1 MKKFVA
7 ILVLFLSANSYG
19 QNVVTKENGQRYF
32 DVKPA
37 SSIYDTLT
45 IETKI
50 LGLSTFWKEASY
62 NFVFFDRLK
71 VNWDSVYYSFIPKI
85 IATRNVYEYWKVL
98 NEFSKVLN
106 DGHTGVYNQDYFWKD
121 LGNPPINWTKI
132 NNRRFV
138 TRIDERLVNEI
149 PIGTEVIAVNDLT
162 FDDYAKKGN
171 LISGIKGTDLTF
183 TFKNKEGLEFKKAI
197 ERVAG
202 KDWSIKYY
210 PEKTTVWQDF
220 ESKVM
225 SNGIAYVKVNTF
237 DNDSIPI
244 KFRKEIAGINK
255 SKALILD
262 IRDNSGGNTEYAI
275 GVAKHLTNK
284 QFMIG
289 SAWKTRIHKAANK
302 AWGSVPGDDEWTKQN
317 FNYLIGNE
325 WENHPGEKIVIAKS
339 TEKVKVPIVILIG
352 EKTFSAAEDFLILLD
367 GSKNI
372 KLIGQRTAGSSG
384 QPLMIDLP
392 PGFKARICAK
402 RDTYPDGRDFIG
414 VGIKPDI
421 EVNKVVEDFINGVD
435 TELNEAFKFLLQN

>member
-7 ILVLFLSANSYG
+7 IIGLLLTLSSYS
-19 QNVVTKENGQRYF
+19 QNVVTKSNGQKYF
-32 DVKPA
+32 EVKPA

-45 IETKI
+45 LEAKI

-71 VNWDSVYYSFIPKI
+71 VNWDSTYYAFIPKI

-98 NEFSKVLN
+98 NEFAKVLN
-106 DGHTGVYNQDYFWKD
+106 DGHTGIYNPDYFWKD
-121 LGNPPINWTKI
+121 LGNPPVMWTKI

-149 PIGTEVIAVNDLT
+149 PIGTEVLAVNSLA
-162 FDDYAKKGN
+162 FDDYIKMAN
-171 LISGIKGTDLTF
+171 SISGIKGTELTF
-183 TFKNKEGLEFKKAI
+183 TFKSKEGLEFKKTI
-197 ERVAG
+197 KRVAG
-202 KDWSIKYY
+202 KDWSVKYY
-210 PEKTTVWQDF
+210 PPNTTSWRDF
-220 ESKVM
+220 ESKVLD
-225 SNGIAYVKVNTF
+225 NGITYVKVNTF

-244 KFRKEIAGINK
+244 KFRKEISRINK

-262 IRDNSGGNTEYAI
+262 VRDNGGGNTEYAI
-275 GVAKHLTNK
+275 GLAQHLTDK
-284 QFMIG
+284 PFMIG
-289 SAWKTRIHKAANK
+289 SAWKTRLHKSANK
-302 AWGSVPGDDEWTKQN
+302 AWGSVSGDNEWTKQN

-325 WENHPGEKIVIAKS
+325 WENHPGRKIEIAKS
-339 TEKVKVPIVILIG
+339 VEKIKVPIVILMG

-384 QPLMIDLP
+384 QPLLIELP

-414 VGIKPDI
+414 IGIKPDI
-421 EVNKVVEDFINGVD
+421 EVSKVVEDYLNGVD
-435 TELNEAFKFLLQN
+435 TELNEAFKVLLQK